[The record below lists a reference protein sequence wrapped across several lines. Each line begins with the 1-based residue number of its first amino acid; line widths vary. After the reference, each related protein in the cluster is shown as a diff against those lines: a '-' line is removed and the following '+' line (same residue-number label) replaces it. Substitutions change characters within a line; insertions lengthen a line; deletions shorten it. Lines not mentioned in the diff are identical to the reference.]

1 MKTRSN
7 LAMAVLLLLQI
18 FWPAMKLISYFTP
31 MEFYLHSELMYLLL
45 ICAAT
50 LWLCL
55 YLYRQDDA
63 PSQWLSLL
71 LLPVTVIAG
80 TLEILFFRTVF
91 TIPLSALRLICAG
104 AIYSWFVPQRWY
116 RHLNTFVCTLLF
128 LAYFWMCWMGL
139 IFGQIGNQHTVQ
151 ELPSPDGEKVAALI
165 DDNQGALGGNTLVNV
180 RYRDV
185 LPLGFGGL
193 RPDSKQIYRGS
204 WGSHKQITLFW
215 HDENTLLID
224 DIPYNVP

>member
-7 LAMAVLLLLQI
+7 LAMAVLLLLQL
-18 FWPAMKLISYFTP
+18 FWPAMRTVSYLTP
-31 MEFYLHSELMYLLL
+31 LEFYLHSELVYLLL
-45 ICAAT
+45 ICAAA

-55 YLYRQDDA
+55 YLYRQDNA
-63 PSQWLSLL
+63 PSHWLSLL
-71 LLPVTVIAG
+71 LLPVAIIAG

-91 TIPLSALRLICAG
+91 AIPLSALRLICAG

-116 RHLNTFVCTLLF
+116 RNLTTFVCTLLL
-128 LAYFWMCWMGL
+128 LAYFWMCWIGL
-139 IFGQIGNQHTVQ
+139 VFGQIGSHHIVQ
-151 ELPSPDGEKVAALI
+151 EVPSPDGEKVAELI
-165 DDNQGALGGNTLVNV
+165 DDNQGALGGNTLVCV

-204 WGSHKQITLFW
+204 WGSHEEIKLIWLDDTTLMIND
-215 HDENTLLID
+215 H
-224 DIPYNVP
+224 PYNIP